1 MSINKN
7 KLAIIIP
14 VFNEQDIIEKVIND
28 WLLIAKKFDGFLIV
42 INDGSSDN
50 SFKILNKINK
60 KNSRL
65 LIVNKKNSGHGPTLY
80 TGYKIALKKNFNF
93 IFQVDSDDQF
103 FSKDF
108 DKLWQL
114 RNSNLLIL
122 GFRKKRYDSFHRL
135 IITRL
140 LKIFNLI
147 LFRKFVPD
155 ANIPYRL
162 MGFNFLKKN
171 FKFISSKSLAPNI
184 LISINAAKDN
194 KVKSVVVSHK
204 ERLTGQVWIV
214 KFNLIKF
221 MLKVF
226 IEIIN
231 LKKIITH

>member
-7 KLAIIIP
+7 NLAIIIP
-14 VFNEQDIIEKVIND
+14 VFNEEDIIEKVIND
-28 WLLIAKKFDGFLIV
+28 WLFIAQKFDGSIIV

-50 SFKILNKINK
+50 SLKILKKINK
-60 KNSRL
+60 ESNRL
-65 LIVNKKNSGHGPTLY
+65 MIVNKKNSGHGPTVY
-80 TGYKIALKKNFNF
+80 MGYEMALKKNFKF

-108 DKLWQL
+108 NKFWQL
-114 RNSNLLIL
+114 RDDNLLIL

-140 LKIFNLI
+140 LKFFNLI

-162 MGFNFLKKN
+162 MGYEFLKKN
-171 FKFISSKSLAPNI
+171 FKYISFKSLAPNI
-184 LISINAAKDN
+184 LISIKAAKD
-194 KVKSVVVSHK
+194 KTIKSLVVSHK
-204 ERLTGQVWIV
+204 KRLTGQVWIV

-221 MLKVF
+221 MFKVF

-231 LKKIITH
+231 FKKII

>member
-28 WLLIAKKFDGFLIV
+28 WLFIAKKFDGFIIV

-50 SFKILNKINK
+50 SLKIIKKINK
-60 KNSRL
+60 KNKRL
-65 LIVNKKNSGHGPTLY
+65 IIINKKNSGHGPAVY
-80 TGYKIALKKNFNF
+80 TGYEMALKKKFKF

-114 RNSNLLIL
+114 RDDNLLIL

-135 IITRL
+135 IITRI
-140 LKIFNLI
+140 LKVFNLI

-162 MGFNFLKKN
+162 IGYKFLKKN

-184 LISINAAKDN
+184 LISIKAAKD
-194 KVKSVVVSHK
+194 KKIKSLVVSHK

-214 KFNLIKF
+214 KFHLIKF
-221 MLKVF
+221 MIKVF

-231 LKKIITH
+231 FKKII

>member
-28 WLLIAKKFDGFLIV
+28 WLYIAKKFDGSIIV

-50 SFKILNKINK
+50 SLKILLKIKK
-60 KNSRL
+60 KNSK
-65 LIVNKKNSGHGPTLY
+65 LIIVSKKNSGHGPTIY
-80 TGYKIALKKNFNF
+80 AGYKIALKKKFKF

-108 DKLWQL
+108 NKLWTF
-114 RNSNLLIL
+114 RDDNSLIL

-135 IITRL
+135 IITKM
-140 LKIFNLI
+140 LKILNLI
-147 LFRKFVPD
+147 IFRKFVPD

-162 MGFNFLKKN
+162 MGYKFLIKN
-171 FKFISSKSLAPNI
+171 FRLISSKSLAPNI
-184 LISINAAKDN
+184 LIAIKAARDN
-194 KVKSVVVSHK
+194 KIKSVVVSHK

-221 MLKVF
+221 MFKVF

-231 LKKIITH
+231 FKKII

>member
-14 VFNEQDIIEKVIND
+14 VFNEKDIIEKVIND
-28 WLLIAKKFDGFLIV
+28 WLFIAKKFDGFIIV

-50 SFKILNKINK
+50 SLKILKKINK
-60 KNSRL
+60 ESNRL
-65 LIVNKKNSGHGPTLY
+65 MIVNKKNSGHGPTVY
-80 TGYKIALKKNFNF
+80 MGYEMALKKNFKF

-103 FSKDF
+103 FTKDF
-108 DKLWQL
+108 DKLWKL
-114 RNSNLLIL
+114 KSDNLLIL

-140 LKIFNLI
+140 LKLLNLI
-147 LFRKFVPD
+147 LFGKFVPD

-162 MGFNFLKKN
+162 IGYNFLKKN
-171 FKFISSKSLAPNI
+171 IKFVNSKSLAPNI
-184 LISINAAKDN
+184 LFSVKAANDDKL
-194 KVKSVVVSHK
+194 KSVIISHK
-204 ERLTGQVWIV
+204 KRLTGQVWIV

-221 MLKVF
+221 IFKVF

-231 LKKIITH
+231 FKKII